1 MSGIRGNLISLG
13 NVNIYRHIYFFQS
26 TEETVTNSGLKDKGI
41 LYEEYDGKHFQSKK
55 KKCKKKNKL
64 FLRNASLTKVKGLIR
79 ITLGDEVGMLGWSH
93 IVNDMYVLGEKLLN
107 LF

>member
-1 MSGIRGNLISLG
+1 MKSMMG
-13 NVNIYRHIYFFQS
+13 S
-26 TEETVTNSGLKDKGI
+26 TSRV
-41 LYEEYDGKHFQSKK
+41 KK

>member
-55 KKCKKKNKL
+55 KKCKKKININKL
-64 FLRNASLTKVKGLIR
+64 FLRIASLTKVKGLIR
-79 ITLGDEVGMLGWSH
+79 ITLGDEVGMQVGVTL
-93 IVNDMYVLGEKLLN
+93 
-107 LF
+107 

>member
-55 KKCKKKNKL
+55 K
-64 FLRNASLTKVKGLIR
+64 
-79 ITLGDEVGMLGWSH
+79 M
-93 IVNDMYVLGEKLLN
+93 
-107 LF
+107 